1 MNNIFETYDI
11 TILNYVK
18 EHIKEM
24 HTFSTDVKYQKSE
37 SAYLL
42 LDDDSIIEVTD
53 YKWSDLRFHN
63 YLGTKANDCLVRP
76 LGCYY
81 PDLSVRDLSNNI
93 IDHGLVDHGTHILD
107 TEAWSLDA

>member
-11 TILNYVK
+11 NILNYVK
-18 EHIKEM
+18 EHTKEM
-24 HTFSTDVKYQKSE
+24 HTFSTDLEYQKSE
-37 SAYLL
+37 AAYLL

-53 YKWSDLRFHN
+53 YKWADLRFHH
-63 YLGTKANDCLVRP
+63 YLGTKANNCLVRP

-81 PDLSVRDLSNNI
+81 PDLSVRDLSDNI
-93 IDHGLVDHGTHILD
+93 IDHGLVEKGTLIIE

>member
-18 EHIKEM
+18 EHVKEI
-24 HTFSTDVKYQKSE
+24 HLFSTDLEYQKSA

-42 LDDDSIIEVTD
+42 LDDDSIIEATE
-53 YKWSDLRFHN
+53 YKWAELRLHS
-63 YLGTKANDCLVRP
+63 YLGTKADDCLTRP

-81 PDLSVRDLSNNI
+81 PDLSIGDLGDNI
-93 IDHGLVDHGTHILD
+93 IDHGLVEKDTLILE
-107 TEAWSLDA
+107 TEAWSLGA